1 MAQWAPASDASA
13 ARAAARRLYLLF
25 RIGGDRYAL
34 DAGDVVE
41 VLGMRVLKQVPGAP
55 AWVAGMLDRRGVP
68 VPVIDMSQ
76 LAGKSAAAA
85 VTSTRLA
92 LVRYG
97 VDAADGGNG
106 GNSGNGG
113 NGGNGGRLLG
123 LILEQATETVHYDPA
138 AFKPYGLDNP
148 GARYLGPV
156 LSDAHGMVQAVKVA
170 DLLPA
175 SVRALLYP
183 PDDRRDA
190 NADANSDANAGANAD
205 ANAGENSSANAAA
218 NAGANPGTPS

>member
-1 MAQWAPASDASA
+1 
-13 ARAAARRLYLLF
+13 
-25 RIGGDRYAL
+25 
-34 DAGDVVE
+34 
-41 VLGMRVLKQVPGAP
+41 
-55 AWVAGMLDRRGVP
+55 
-68 VPVIDMSQ
+68 
-76 LAGKSAAAA
+76 
-85 VTSTRLA
+85 
-92 LVRYG
+92 
-97 VDAADGGNG
+97 
-106 GNSGNGG
+106 
-113 NGGNGGRLLG
+113 LLG

>member
-1 MAQWAPASDASA
+1 MAQWAPASDANA

-106 GNSGNGG
+106 GNSGNS
-113 NGGNGGRLLG
+113 GNGGRLLG

>member
-76 LAGKSAAAA
+76 LAGKGAAAA

-97 VDAADGGNG
+97 VDAADGGD
-106 GNSGNGG
+106 S
-113 NGGNGGRLLG
+113 GRLLG

-138 AFKPYGLDNP
+138 AFTPYGLDNP

-156 LSDAHGMVQAVKVA
+156 LSDAQGMVQAVKVA

-183 PDDRRDA
+183 PQER
-190 NADANSDANAGANAD
+190 G
-205 ANAGENSSANAAA
+205 GENDEPNAVAH
-218 NAGANPGTPS
+218 PGGQP

>member
-13 ARAAARRLYLLF
+13 ARAAARWLYLLF

-76 LAGKSAAAA
+76 LAGKGAAAA

-97 VDAADGGNG
+97 VDAADGGD
-106 GNSGNGG
+106 S
-113 NGGNGGRLLG
+113 GRLLG

-138 AFKPYGLDNP
+138 AFTPYGLDNP

-156 LSDAHGMVQAVKVA
+156 LSDAQGMVQAVKVA

-183 PDDRRDA
+183 VQDR
-190 NADANSDANAGANAD
+190 G
-205 ANAGENSSANAAA
+205 AA
-218 NAGANPGTPS
+218 NDEPNAVAYHGGQP

>member
-41 VLGMRVLKQVPGAP
+41 VLGLRVLKQVPGAP

-76 LAGKSAAAA
+76 LAGRGAAAA

-97 VDAADGGNG
+97 GDAADAADAADA
-106 GNSGNGG
+106 
-113 NGGNGGRLLG
+113 GNGGRLLG

-156 LSDAHGMVQAVKVA
+156 LSDAQGMVQAVKVA

-183 PDDRRDA
+183 PQDSGEA
-190 NADANSDANAGANAD
+190 NGEPNAVAQHG
-205 ANAGENSSANAAA
+205 GQ
-218 NAGANPGTPS
+218 P

>member
-76 LAGKSAAAA
+76 LAGKGAAAA

-97 VDAADGGNG
+97 VDAADGGD
-106 GNSGNGG
+106 S
-113 NGGNGGRLLG
+113 GRLLG

-138 AFKPYGLDNP
+138 AFTPYGLDNP

-156 LSDAHGMVQAVKVA
+156 LSDAQGMVQAVKVA

-183 PDDRRDA
+183 PQER
-190 NADANSDANAGANAD
+190 G
-205 ANAGENSSANAAA
+205 GENDEPNAVAYH
-218 NAGANPGTPS
+218 GGQP